1 MAQCGGIG
9 VGELNKLE
17 LDLCERLHWKLLPS
31 AAELQ
36 ELLDALSSPAA
47 PFWSAWYNAPRA
59 IDTAAA
65 GSAASSDRATGSRLP
80 HAKSVAD
87 SLGRLFRRPSE
98 GNLGT
103 LQEAGSQAGAPAPS
117 SARAPSNA
125 PPAHK
130 PAAAAAAAAPP
141 VADSRSKDD
150 GSPRS
155 VVVNRTFSLSNL
167 FGLASW

>member
-80 HAKSVAD
+80 HARATPGI
-87 SLGRLFRRPSE
+87 LPPWRRPPSGADGHGKRTSPSE
-98 GNLGT
+98 
-103 LQEAGSQAGAPAPS
+103 
-117 SARAPSNA
+117 
-125 PPAHK
+125 
-130 PAAAAAAAAPP
+130 
-141 VADSRSKDD
+141 
-150 GSPRS
+150 
-155 VVVNRTFSLSNL
+155 
-167 FGLASW
+167 